1 MNTQQQ
7 DIRIFGALHRYYQ
20 GDGALD
26 RLGEVLRPFGSKP
39 LLIVDGFVLDLLG
52 GRIASICEASGLA
65 PFTRPF
71 AGEITRHRVDD
82 IVASLGGLEDGS
94 AKDILPGIVAGIG
107 GGKALDT
114 AKAVSVKLGIPV
126 VTVPTIAS
134 NDSPTSAVIAMYDED
149 HVMVSV
155 DRMARSPEA
164 VIVDTAIIA
173 SAPAHFLRA
182 GIGDAISK
190 KFEAEGCRD
199 GTGMTLF
206 GTRPL
211 RTGMAIADCCH
222 ATLRAHAA
230 GAIADCEAGRAGAD
244 LEATVE
250 AIVLMSGLGFEN
262 GGLSLAHS
270 LTRGLVKARGVRDAV
285 HGDQIAWATLV
296 QLAFDGRSDAEIR
309 DLIAF
314 HRELGLPLTLDDL
327 GMDNATP
334 EEMDFIAKWTMTA
347 PHLGNLS
354 RQATQSSL
362 VGAIRRAEALAKE
375 EVAS

>member
-1 MNTQQQ
+1 MSKAPEE
-7 DIRIFGALHRYYQ
+7 IRIFGALHRYYQ
-20 GDGALD
+20 GENALA
-26 RLGEVLRPFGSKP
+26 RLGDVLRPFGRQP
-39 LLIVDGFVLDLLG
+39 LLIVDGPVLDLLG
-52 GRIASICEASGLA
+52 DRLGAICEASDLS
-65 PFTRPF
+65 PVIRPF
-71 AGEITRHRVDD
+71 AGEITYQAVDD
-82 IVASLGGLEDGS
+82 IIASLD
-94 AKDILPGIVAGIG
+94 DVRPGIVAGIG
-107 GGKALDT
+107 GGKALDA
-114 AKAVSVKLGIPV
+114 AKAVSVKRGIPV

-155 DRMARSPEA
+155 DRMPRSPEA

-173 SAPAHFLRA
+173 GAPVRFLRA

-199 GTGMTLF
+199 GSGMTLF
-206 GTRPL
+206 GARPL
-211 RTGMAIADCCH
+211 RTGLAIADCCH

-270 LTRGLVKARGVRDAV
+270 LTRGLVKTRGVMDAV

-327 GMDNATP
+327 GMDNVTP
-334 EEMDFIAKWTMTA
+334 EEIDFIAKWTMTA

-354 RQATQSSL
+354 RQATQSGL
-362 VGAIRRAEALAKE
+362 VSAIRRAEALAKE
-375 EVAS
+375 KVAS